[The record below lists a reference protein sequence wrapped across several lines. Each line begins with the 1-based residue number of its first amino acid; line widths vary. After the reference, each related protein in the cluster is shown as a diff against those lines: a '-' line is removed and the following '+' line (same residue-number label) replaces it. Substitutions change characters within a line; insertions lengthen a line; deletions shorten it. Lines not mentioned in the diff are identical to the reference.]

1 MKEITQIRN
10 LSLWIFFLPLIAINL
25 CLFISVNP
33 SLLEGTIF
41 TVDQIGRSGFSI
53 PYLDG
58 SLSISRASRTFPQY
72 LIFKPSMIITGILLF
87 YYWNNNNNLIC
98 KIRNTE
104 NFKYKFRIFGML
116 SAIFLIIHS
125 IFLGVKFD
133 IQIYKL
139 FRRVVLLLFIIFE
152 LIAQGMLVYYLFN
165 IKSKISDI
173 TNKKILVIKMILVS
187 ILVVVAFVS
196 LPILVTKMGRLAKAT
211 ITKIETNII
220 LITRIFLFVIPEI
233 FDFILNK

>member
-1 MKEITQIRN
+1 MREITQIRK

-98 KIRNTE
+98 KIRHTE
-104 NFKYKFRIFGML
+104 NFKYKFRIFGIL

-187 ILVVVAFVS
+187 ILVIVAFAS
-196 LPILVTKMGRLAKAT
+196 LPILVTKGNTHFKHALEWNYFVGV
-211 ITKIETNII
+211 ITFYLLTFFFWRR
-220 LITRIFLFVIPEI
+220 TT
-233 FDFILNK
+233 

>member
-1 MKEITQIRN
+1 MREIKQIRK

-33 SLLEGTIF
+33 NLLEGTIF

-104 NFKYKFRIFGML
+104 NYKYRFRLFGIL
-116 SAIFLIIHS
+116 SAVFLIIHS
-125 IFLGVKFD
+125 IFLGIKFD
-133 IQIYKL
+133 IQLYKL

-165 IKSKISDI
+165 IKSKISEI
-173 TNKKILVIKMILVS
+173 TDNNILLIKMILVS
-187 ILVVVAFVS
+187 ILVIVAFAS
-196 LPILVTKMGRLAKAT
+196 LPILVTKGNTHFKHALEWNYFVGV
-211 ITKIETNII
+211 ITFYLLTFFFWRR
-220 LITRIFLFVIPEI
+220 TT
-233 FDFILNK
+233 